1 MSNKYGAK
9 KVTIDGY
16 KFDSQ
21 AEGERYNDLKLL
33 VAAGEISDL
42 FVHPVYVLI
51 PPQRW
56 NGKTYRAVKYIG
68 DFEYFDYKANKMI
81 IEDVKGG
88 KATQTAAFKIKMKL
102 WISQHNP
109 ANRDFRIVT

>member
-1 MSNKYGAK
+1 MSKYHNV

-16 KFDSQ
+16 DFDSQ

-68 DFEYFDYKANKMI
+68 DFEYFDYCKKP
-81 IEDVKGG
+81 
-88 KATQTAAFKIKMKL
+88 FL
-102 WISQHNP
+102 Y
-109 ANRDFRIVT
+109 